1 MEAHHL
7 VLQEAVKTME
17 DPGGE
22 GSNNNLSS
30 NLVSPLQAYH
40 PINYQSHKSPTFLL
54 DPAKR

>member
-1 MEAHHL
+1 MEACHL

-22 GSNNNLSS
+22 GGNNNISS
-30 NLVSPLQAYH
+30 NVVSPLQANH
-40 PINYQSHKSPTFLL
+40 PIDYQSHKSLTFLL